1 MLGALEARRTWP
13 PFPKVPV
20 QKLEPLTP
28 THTRLRH
35 LEHPA
40 ESEGCVGSGERV
52 NEPRRGWGGDR
63 GQEGPLC
70 PLSCPS
76 KPLGWP
82 TCDLGR
88 CSRGV
93 GVRRAS
99 VPLRNLSRWI

>member
-13 PFPKVPV
+13 PFPKAPV

-40 ESEGCVGSGERV
+40 DSEGRVGSSEHV
-52 NEPRRGWGGDR
+52 NEPRRGWGGDM
-63 GQEGPLC
+63 GQEGPLS

-82 TCDLGR
+82 LAHMRLGPLQPGG
-88 CSRGV
+88 RGTA
-93 GVRRAS
+93 GRG
-99 VPLRNLSRWI
+99 PP